1 MQEFKVGD
9 MVTVGYECKHIP
21 SRIPYVICEDEDKMW
36 YINYLD
42 RTCIDPNHWQ
52 LISPKQRTIEEV
64 RVGDI
69 TVEVDNKNPA
79 EVVEVLKNTFAYI
92 WNDSVQWITFKRAK
106 ELDWKI
112 KQPEE
117 NKETTL
123 DDVQSTLERI
133 EKIEKEKSDILSKL
147 SEITK
152 MCL

>member
-1 MQEFKVGD
+1 MKKFKVGD
-9 MVTVGYECKHIP
+9 KVTTAKNCSSIKIGKIYEVKGGTLQLFIEEGENFC
-21 SRIPYVICEDEDKMW
+21 SCESD
-36 YINYLD
+36 
-42 RTCIDPNHWQ
+42 WQ
-52 LISPKQRTIEEV
+52 LVEPKQRTIEEV

-69 TVEVDNKNPA
+69 TVEADNKNPA
-79 EVVEVLKNTFAYI
+79 EVVEVLKNIFAYL